1 MWTAEGGL
9 STHCNKI
16 NTKSACMHAGIVIAL
31 WVLDGSVVVILA
43 SFIHLR
49 APTQSCKLLD
59 SETSAESREKL
70 RSVPMLNLL
79 EAKQSQIRLGD
90 CLIEAVTGQ
99 TYTTIR
105 LQPTIT
111 QYVHTETLM
120 TIFCILPRTCMCTC
134 MHIPHHAFH
143 VTK

>member
-59 SETSAESREKL
+59 SETSAESRENAEI
-70 RSVPMLNLL
+70 SANA
-79 EAKQSQIRLGD
+79 ESFGSQ
-90 CLIEAVTGQ
+90 AVTD
-99 TYTTIR
+99 
-105 LQPTIT
+105 
-111 QYVHTETLM
+111 
-120 TIFCILPRTCMCTC
+120 
-134 MHIPHHAFH
+134 
-143 VTK
+143 